1 MREPYIR
8 RNRAAVYLGDVREV
22 LAEMDS
28 ESVHCCI
35 TSPPYYSLRDYGVD
49 GQIGLEETPEEY
61 IAALVDVFSEV
72 RRVMRED
79 ATLWLNLGDSYAATT
94 KGSGGH
100 NPKQDSNKG
109 SWFED
114 RRSAIPGGLKP
125 KDLMMMPARVALALQ
140 ADGWWLRSAFPWVKA
155 NPMPESVTD
164 RPSSSIEY
172 IFLLSKSQT
181 YFWDGDAV
189 RTPQTVGSLE
199 RFAPGKAQRPN
210 GHKGDGEFGVRA
222 YDTPAGILPN
232 GRNRRNGDWW
242 RESLD
247 LAIDAYRVQ
256 LAHMEHV
263 RDNGGLLLG
272 EDGLPLGL
280 SIATEAVPF
289 AHFACFPQAL
299 VEPLVRAGTSERGVC
314 SECGAPWRR
323 VVERRPMVIAR
334 SGRREA
340 MGEQGRTQASGTM
353 LEPVSSITTG
363 WAPTCICDAGEPVE
377 AVVLDPF
384 SGSGTTL
391 LVAQR
396 LGRRGVGIEIKAEY
410 ADISG
415 RRLAQ
420 DVLL

>member
-8 RNRAAVYLGDVREV
+8 RNRAAVYLGNVREV
-22 LAEMDS
+22 LREMDS

-72 RRVMRED
+72 RRVLRKD

-109 SWFED
+109 SWFDD

-140 ADGWWLRSAFPWVKA
+140 ADGWWLRSEIVWHKP

-164 RPSSSIEY
+164 RPTKAHEMVY
-172 IFLLSKSQT
+172 LLAKSAR
-181 YFWDGDAV
+181 YFFDQEAV
-189 RTPQTVGSLE
+189 KEPASCANEAKYDNGL
-199 RFAPGKAQRPN
+199 N
-210 GHKGDGEFGVRA
+210 GHGGGESHAGHDSSTRKFGADPR
-222 YDTPAGILPN
+222 
-232 GRNRRNGDWW
+232 GRNIRTVWT
-242 RESLD
+242 
-247 LAIDAYRVQ
+247 I
-256 LAHMEHV
+256 
-263 RDNGGLLLG
+263 
-272 EDGLPLGL
+272 P
-280 SIATEAVPF
+280 TEPF
-289 AHFACFPQAL
+289 PEAHFATFPQAL
-299 VEPLVRAGTSERGVC
+299 VEPCIKAGTSERGC
-314 SECGAPWRR
+314 CPECGAPWRR
-323 VVERRPMVIAR
+323 VVEK
-334 SGRREA
+334 SG
-340 MGEQGRTQASGTM
+340 GNLG
-353 LEPVSSITTG
+353 TG
-363 WAPTCICDAGEPVE
+363 WTDHKADISKGMSQVFRADGGETPYRVETLGWQPPCRCDAGEAAPC
-377 AVVLDPF
+377 VVLDPF

-396 LGRRGVGIEIKAEY
+396 LGRRALGIEIKREY

-415 RRLAQ
+415 RSLAQ
-420 DVLL
+420 EVLAL